1 MAVFK
6 VSEGVVVKLNGETI
20 AEVEELTVEVLKGIA
35 KKAGIKKFTAEI
47 GGIEITV
54 DDFPISNGEV
64 IIKPYYEAK

>member
-1 MAVFK
+1 MSVFE
-6 VSEGVVVKLNGETI
+6 VTEGVKVRVND
-20 AEVEELTVEVLKGIA
+20 EVIEVAELTVEELKKIA
-35 KKAGIKKFTAEI
+35 KQHGIKKFTAEI